1 MNAALKLHQREL
13 FLQEAAVMKD
23 SLLIKVTGINDCGVL
38 SPKQDIS
45 NTRSKALRIPP
56 KVGTENITAK
66 GRENV
71 AKMISFLNMTCPFHS

>member
-13 FLQEAAVMKD
+13 FLQEAAVMKE

-56 KVGTENITAK
+56 KMGENITAK
-66 GRENV
+66 GQGNV
-71 AKMISFLNMTCPFHS
+71 AKMIFFLNMTCPFHS